1 MQPSSQTTNRVAS
14 IDIFRGITMIVMI
27 FVNELAEVKHLPY
40 WTYHAPG
47 RLDYMT
53 YVDMVFPFFL
63 FIIGMSMPLSVRA
76 RLKQNPSM
84 PALWLHIFLRSLG
97 LVVIG
102 LVLANADQAGP
113 MLLPGSVWALI
124 ALLGAMLYL
133 NVYSSTSKS
142 KTWLRLLGLALVVIM
157 YAMFRRTT
165 PSGGIG
171 WINFSYPEI
180 LGLIGFSYFA
190 TSLLYVPTRRAIWAP
205 GAWFVLLVALNSL
218 CSAHILNIFNHIPL
232 YVWPF
237 GNFSMPLNIMAGIL
251 TSTIFLGPQWPEN
264 RKKIA
269 YSISFALICLVSAY
283 LLTPLGVSKIRAT
296 PTWCLYSTAASVLCF
311 TMLYWVCDMQKKTGW
326 AFFIKPAGSN
336 ALLTYLLPD
345 LWFFLFSALGITYL
359 GTHMNFGL
367 PGVLK
372 AMLFTML
379 MVAISS
385 VLTKAKVRLQL

>member
-1 MQPSSQTTNRVAS
+1 
-14 IDIFRGITMIVMI
+14 MIVMI

-76 RLKQNPSM
+76 RLKKNPSM

-97 LVVIG
+97 LIVIG

-113 MLLPGSVWALI
+113 MPLSGSIWALI
-124 ALLGAMLYL
+124 ALVGAMLYL
-133 NVYSSTSKS
+133 NVYPTDSKA
-142 KTWLRLLGLALVVIM
+142 KTWLRPFGLALVVIM
-157 YAMFRRTT
+157 YAIFRRTT
-165 PSGGIG
+165 PTGGIA
-171 WINFSYPEI
+171 WINLAYPEI

-190 TSLLYVPTRRAIWAP
+190 TSLLYIPTRRIPWAP
-205 GAWFVLLVALNSL
+205 AAWFVLLVTLNSL
-218 CSAHILNIFNHIPL
+218 CSAHILNTFSHIPL
-232 YVWPF
+232 YLWPF
-237 GNFSMPLNIMAGIL
+237 GNFSMPLSIMAGIL

-269 YSISFALICLVSAY
+269 YSLTLALLSLIAAY
-283 LLTPLGVSKIRAT
+283 LLTPLGISKIRAT
-296 PTWCLYSTAASVLCF
+296 PTWCLYSVAASVLCF
-311 TMLYWVCDMQKKTGW
+311 TILFWVCDIQKKTGW
-326 AFFIKPAGSN
+326 AFFVQPAGSN

-345 LWFFLFSALGITYL
+345 LWFFLLSAFGMTYL
-359 GTHMNFGL
+359 STHLNFGL

-379 MVAISS
+379 MVAMSS
-385 VLTKAKVRLQL
+385 VLTKVRVRLQL